1 MYITAPKNKVQATS
15 RSRRNSIGWKNILAV
30 NLSLCGL
37 PAASISTAAAFSHGA
52 KARSKGSYFHPFN
65 CIDPFP
71 AKVLSVSGSK
81 MNNKLRAMPPSNV
94 RSQKIYLNPRV
105 PANNP
110 PMTGPIAVENCR
122 TKTMALAH
130 EKAAGYVE
138 RLTSGKCTDET
149 PSLISRSNV
158 CNYTGPLETL
168 VRVSFGSVAL
178 LDKLTNRNCRRAAR
192 CLEEP
197 EYNQHFHIL

>member
-1 MYITAPKNKVQATS
+1 
-15 RSRRNSIGWKNILAV
+15 
-30 NLSLCGL
+30 
-37 PAASISTAAAFSHGA
+37 
-52 KARSKGSYFHPFN
+52 
-65 CIDPFP
+65 
-71 AKVLSVSGSK
+71 

-178 LDKLTNRNCRRAAR
+178 STNLPIEIVDELPAAWRNRNTINISTFCDNANPM
-192 CLEEP
+192 LDTK
-197 EYNQHFHIL
+197 NN